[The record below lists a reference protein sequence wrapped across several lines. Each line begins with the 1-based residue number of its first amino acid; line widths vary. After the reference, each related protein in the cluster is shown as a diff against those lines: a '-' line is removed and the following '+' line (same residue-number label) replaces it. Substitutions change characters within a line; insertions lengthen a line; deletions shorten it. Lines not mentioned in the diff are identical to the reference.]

1 MVPGR
6 LLALIAVL
14 AAPALGAATPADPG
28 PAAPAPAA
36 TKAATPAATIVSFSP
51 QGSVK
56 TVRQVVAR
64 FSTGMVALGDPRLPD
79 PFTVACN
86 ASGRGRWIDTR
97 SWAYD
102 FTDDLPGGIS
112 CTFQAKRGLKDLA
125 GTPVKAPKPFRFDT
139 GGPSVRASLPQEG
152 AQYVDEEQAFLLKL
166 DAPADAAS
174 VRLHAH
180 CVVEGLAEAVPVVVI
195 EGQQRAALLA
205 QRRQLG
211 YAYFR
216 ILWKDGVVTD
226 ERMRDGSMQAAEQ
239 QVVALRCQRRLPPA
253 AQVELVW
260 GAGIA
265 TTTGLATKEEQRL
278 AFRVRPEFSARVEC
292 MRTNPEAGCLPFKP
306 IEVRFTSPV
315 PRAQALGLRL
325 KAGTTVFEPVA
336 VGDGPVPMLDGI
348 RFNGPFP
355 ESSTVQVLLPPV
367 LADDAG
373 RTLANAQRF
382 PVDVR
387 VDEYPPLAKFPGT
400 FGILEARE
408 GGVLPVTLRNL
419 DLPAAGTP
427 AAIQARML
435 RVGSDPAAIADWMRR
450 VNAAVAERGAWEP
463 DPKSGRGT
471 WKERTGSDSVFRAE
485 DGASPFTIPKPAGA
499 RDFEVVGVPL
509 EHTGLYV
516 VELESRRL
524 GQSLLNAD
532 QPRYVATAA
541 LVTNLA
547 VHFKWGRE
555 SSLVWVTT
563 LDGGKPVAN
572 AAVTVTGA
580 CDGTRRW
587 IGTTDRDG
595 LARIDESLGDEVTT
609 GSCEYGDKQRP
620 LMVMAQSGDDFSFA
634 LSWWTEGISPWD
646 FGLAVGSKYELNL
659 FSTVLD
665 RSLFRPGE
673 TVSMKH
679 FLRRHASPGVVLD
692 AGVPGER
699 KVVIEHDGSDQK
711 YELAAKFD
719 AGGIAE
725 QQWPIPA
732 EARTGSYTVLLADA
746 TGQLTRSASF
756 KVEDFRL
763 PTMRA
768 TVTGPATPQV
778 QPRKLPVDLLVAYLS
793 GGGAGGLPVTLRTY
807 VNPQTV
813 TFRDYADYR
822 FGGDPVQEGTQRLG
836 GAADEEEDHADGEG
850 GEDESPPASQSQP
863 KVRVMPL
870 TLDQSG
876 ALRVEIGDLP
886 RITTSSTLTAELEY
900 PDSNGELLTQSSYI
914 RLHPASV
921 HVGLRREGWVGS
933 AEQLRLRVVVLDLA
947 GKPVPRQDVQVS
959 LYQARD
965 YSFRKRLIG
974 GFYAYETT
982 RETRKLNATCAGRT
996 DSSGFVSCEVA
1007 PGVSGQVLLRAE
1019 TRDAAGRIAG
1029 ATTSAWV
1036 VGADEWWFGGTAG
1049 DRMDVLPEQREYDA
1063 GQTARLQVRMP
1074 FRKATALVTV
1084 EREGVLRGFVT
1095 TLSGKQPVV
1104 KLPIE
1109 AADAPNVYV
1118 SVLAV
1123 RGRIA
1128 RPDGHRKVEAD
1139 SAVTALVDL
1148 NKPAFRLGTAR
1159 LRVGWKPHRLDV
1171 AVTPDRKLYG
1181 VREQAQVQIAVRRAD
1196 GTPLPA
1202 GSEVAIAAVDE
1213 ALLQLSP
1220 NNSWALLDSMMDERG
1235 IEVWTATAQMQVVG
1249 KRHYGRKAVPHGGG
1263 GGHEHA
1269 RRSFSTLLLWQGRVR
1284 LDANGTARVA
1294 VPLND
1299 SLSTFRIVAVA
1310 SGGAQLFGTG
1320 SASITTTQ
1328 DLILLSGLP
1337 QLVREGDRFLATFT
1351 ARNTGDAP
1359 QRVTLEAR
1367 LTPDQPLEPRQVELA
1382 PGEARDLA
1390 WSVNAPVGAAR
1401 LGWDVRLR
1409 KADGSTGDRLQV
1421 TQQVVAAQPVRTYQA
1436 TLMQLAAPWAVPVAL
1451 PTGAQPGRGGIEVAV
1466 QARLVENL
1474 DGVREYMS
1482 RYPYSCIEQN
1492 LSRSIALDSRDQWDA
1507 WMQRLPAYLDGAG
1520 LLKYFASNA
1529 LPGEDGLTAYVLT
1542 IADTRGW
1549 PIPEASRALM
1559 LDGLTGFVR
1568 GQLQRDSALPTAD
1581 LAVRKLAA
1589 IAALARHGRA
1599 EASML
1604 DSLQLTPN
1612 QWPTSAVLD
1621 WIDILG
1627 RVKTLPNRAARLSQA
1642 RAVMRARLTYS
1653 GTTMTFSTER
1663 LDALWWLMIST
1674 DSNAARFLLSVVDDP
1689 QWNEDVP
1696 RLVRGL
1702 LSRQQRGH
1710 WNTTV
1715 ANAWGTLAMQR
1726 FSAKFETATVTGK
1739 TGVVLGA
1746 TRRELPWP
1754 SPEASRSVAL
1764 PWPAERANLGVAHVG
1779 TGKPWVLVKTSA
1791 ALPLESPVSS
1801 GLAVTRTVA
1810 AVEQKTAGRWTR
1822 GDVLRVSLQVD
1833 AQSDATWLVVDDPV
1847 PAGATILG
1855 TGLGGQS
1862 QRRTQGERGSGE
1874 TWPAFEERRFDAFR
1888 AYYRFVP
1895 KGRFTVEYTLRL
1907 DNPGTFQ
1914 LPATRVE
1921 AMYAPETYAERPNAP
1936 LTIEAP

>member
-1 MVPGR
+1 MAPGR
-6 LLALIAVL
+6 LIALIAAL
-14 AAPALGAATPADPG
+14 IAPALYA
-28 PAAPAPAA
+28 AAPAPANVPVPGS
-36 TKAATPAATIVSFSP
+36 TPAAPAKPAAPAASVVSFSP
-51 QGSVK
+51 QGTLK
-56 TVRQVVAR
+56 AVRQVVAR
-64 FSTGMVALGDPRLPD
+64 FSTDMVALGDPRLAD
-79 PFTVACN
+79 PFTITCN
-86 ASGRGRWIDTR
+86 APGRGRWVDTR

-102 FTDDLPGGIS
+102 FADDLPAGLS
-112 CTFQAKRGLKDLA
+112 CTFQVKRGLKDLV
-125 GTPVKAPKPFRFDT
+125 GTPVAAAKSFRFDT
-139 GGPSVRASLPQEG
+139 GGPSVVASLPYQGSES
-152 AQYVDEEQAFLLKL
+152 VDEEQAFLLKL
-166 DAPADAAS
+166 DAPASPAS
-174 VRLHAH
+174 IRANAH

-195 EGQQRAALLA
+195 EGQERAALLA

-216 ILWKDGVVTD
+216 ILWKDGQVTD
-226 ERMRDGSMQAAEQ
+226 ARVRDGSMKAAEQ
-239 QVVALRCQRRLPPA
+239 QVVAVRCQRRLPPA
-253 AQVELVW
+253 AQVVLVW
-260 GAGIA
+260 GRGIA
-265 TTTGLATKEEQRL
+265 ATTGLKTMDEQRL
-278 AFRVRPEFSARVEC
+278 AFRVRPDFTARVEC
-292 MRTNPEAGCLPFKP
+292 TRTNPEAGCLPFKP

-325 KAGTTVFEPVA
+325 KADAKVFEPEA
-336 VGDGPVPMLDGI
+336 FDKDPVPMLDAI
-348 RFNGPFP
+348 RFTGPFP
-355 ESSTVQVLLPPV
+355 ASSTVQVMLPAE
-367 LADDAG
+367 LKDDAG
-373 RTLANAQRF
+373 RTLSNAKRF

-387 VDEYPPLAKFPGT
+387 VDEYPPLAKFAGT

-419 DLPAAGTP
+419 DTPAAGTP
-427 AAIQARML
+427 AGIQARQV
-435 RVGSDPAAIADWMRR
+435 RIGPDPAAIAAWLRR
-450 VNAAVAERGAWEP
+450 VDTASENRGDWKI
-463 DPKSGRGT
+463 DPKTGRGT
-471 WKERTGSDSVFRAE
+471 WIEQTGSTSVFNVN
-485 DGASPFTIPKPAGA
+485 DGASTFTIPKPAGE
-499 RDFEVVGVPL
+499 REFEVVGVPL
-509 EHTGLYV
+509 KNTGLYV

-524 GQSLLNAD
+524 GQSLLGANR
-532 QPRYVATAA
+532 PRYVATAA

-555 SSLVWVTT
+555 SSIVWLTT

-580 CDGTRRW
+580 CDGKLRW
-587 IGTTDRDG
+587 SGTTDRDG
-595 LARIDESLGDEVTT
+595 LARIEQSLGGDMT
-609 GSCEYGDKQRP
+609 GSSCDYQPERP
-620 LMVMAQSGDDFSFA
+620 LIVMAQSGTDYSFA
-634 LSWWTEGISPWD
+634 LSWWTQGISPWD
-646 FGLAVGSKYELNL
+646 FGLSVGSKDDLNL

-679 FLRRHASPGVVLD
+679 YLRQHASPGVVVD

-699 KVVIEHDGSDQK
+699 KVLIEHDGSEQK
-711 YELAAKFD
+711 YETVATFD
-719 AGGIAE
+719 ANGIAE
-725 QQWPIPA
+725 QQWVIPPG
-732 EARTGSYTVLLADA
+732 ARTGTYNVRVADA
-746 TGQLTRSASF
+746 HGKLERSVSF

-768 TVTGPATPQV
+768 DVTGPAQPQV
-778 QPRKLPVDLLVAYLS
+778 QPKKLPIDLHVAYLS

-807 VNPQTV
+807 VDAQTI
-813 TFRDYADYR
+813 TFRGYNDYT
-822 FGGDPVQEGTQRLG
+822 FGGNPVREGTESRG
-836 GAADEEEDHADGEG
+836 GSADEDDEEGDV
-850 GEDESPPASQSQP
+850 ESMPESQRQP

-870 TLDQSG
+870 TLDKSG
-876 ALRVEIGDLP
+876 ALRVEIADLP
-886 RITTSSTLTAELEY
+886 QVTASSTLTAELEY
-900 PDSNGELLTQSSYI
+900 PDSNGELLTQTSYI

-921 HVGLRREGWVGS
+921 HVGLRREGWIGS
-933 AEQLRLRVVVLDLA
+933 AEQLRFQVVVLDLD
-947 GKPVPRQDVQVS
+947 GKPVPKQDVQVS
-959 LYQARD
+959 LYQASD

-982 RETRKLNATCAGRT
+982 RETHRLPTVCAGKT
-996 DSSGFVSCEVA
+996 DVAGLLSCEVA
-1007 PGVSGQVLLRAE
+1007 PGVSGQVLMRAE
-1019 TRDAAGRIAG
+1019 TKDSAGRMAG

-1036 VGADEWWFGGTAG
+1036 MGADDWWFGGTTG
-1049 DRMDVLPEQREYDA
+1049 DRMDVLPEQQEYDS

-1095 TLSGKQPVV
+1095 TLSGKQPLV
-1104 KLPIE
+1104 KLPID

-1128 RPDGHRKVEAD
+1128 KPEGSRKVDAD
-1139 SAVTALVDL
+1139 TAVSALVDL
-1148 NKPAFRLGTAR
+1148 NKPAFRLGNAR
-1159 LRVGWKPHRLDV
+1159 LRVGWQPHRLDV

-1181 VREQAQVQIAVRRAD
+1181 VREQANVQIVVKRAD

-1220 NNSWALLDSMMDERG
+1220 NTSWSLLDAMMGERG
-1235 IEVWTATAQMQVVG
+1235 LEVWTATAQMQVVG
-1249 KRHYGRKAVPHGGG
+1249 KRHYGRKAVPTGGG
-1263 GGHEHA
+1263 GGHDHA
-1269 RRSFSTLLLWQGRVR
+1269 RRSFSTLLLWAGRVK
-1284 LDANGTARVA
+1284 LDANGTAKVV

-1320 SASITTTQ
+1320 SASIATRQ

-1351 ARNTGDAP
+1351 ARNTSNAP
-1359 QRVTLEAR
+1359 QRVTLEAT
-1367 LTPDQPLEPRQVELA
+1367 LTPGQALDKREIELA

-1390 WSVNAPVGAAR
+1390 WSVTVPVGATR

-1409 KADGSTGDRLQV
+1409 KADGSGGDRLQV
-1421 TQQVVAAQPVRTYQA
+1421 LQQVVAAYPVRTYQA
-1436 TLMQLAAPWAVPVAL
+1436 TITQLTAAWAVPVAS
-1451 PTGAQPGRGGIEVAV
+1451 PKGAVPGRGGVDVSV
-1466 QARLVENL
+1466 QAKLAENL
-1474 DGVREYMS
+1474 DGVREFMS
-1482 RYPYSCIEQN
+1482 RYPYTCLEQN
-1492 LSRSIALDSRDQWDA
+1492 LSRSIALGSRDQWNA
-1507 WMQRLPAYLDGAG
+1507 WMDRLPTYMDGAG

-1542 IADTRGW
+1542 ISDVAGW
-1549 PIPEASRALM
+1549 PIPRAPREQM
-1559 LDGLTGFVR
+1559 IAGLTAFVR
-1568 GQLQRDSALPTAD
+1568 GNIQRDSALPTAD

-1599 EASML
+1599 EANML

-1612 QWPTSAVLD
+1612 LWPTSAVLD
-1621 WIDILG
+1621 WIDILTRLEG
-1627 RVKTLPNRAARLSQA
+1627 VPNRATRLAEARNLL
-1642 RAVMRARLTYS
+1642 RARVTYN

-1674 DSNAARFLLSVVDDP
+1674 DSNAARFLMTAVDDP
-1689 QWNEDVP
+1689 QWREDVP
-1696 RLVRGL
+1696 RLVRGIL
-1702 LSRQQRGH
+1702 GRQQRGH

-1726 FSAKFETATVTGK
+1726 FSAKFELTPVSGK
-1739 TGVVLGA
+1739 TGIALGT
-1746 TRRELPWP
+1746 TRRELTWP
-1754 SPEASRSVAL
+1754 STEASRSVSL
-1764 PWPAERANLGVAHVG
+1764 PWPTERANLGVAHVG

-1791 ALPLESPVSS
+1791 ALPLDAPITS
-1801 GLAVTRTVA
+1801 GMAVTRSVE

-1822 GDVLRVSLQVD
+1822 GDVVRVRLQVE
-1833 AQSDATWLVVDDPV
+1833 AQSDATWLVIDDPV

-1855 TGLGGQS
+1855 SGLGGQS
-1862 QRRTQGERGSGE
+1862 QRLTQSERNTGYA
-1874 TWPAFEERRFDAFR
+1874 WPAFEERRFDAFR

-1907 DNPGTFQ
+1907 NNPGTFQ

-1921 AMYAPETYAERPNAP
+1921 VMYAPETYAESPNAP
-1936 LTIEAP
+1936 LTVEAP